1 MSVPLAWCPARL
13 FLGGCKRPPHWM
25 AQALEASEP
34 SVPSATSTPAFLTVF
49 LAAWRDMVGYER
61 GVWASPYYVIQ

>member
-1 MSVPLAWCPARL
+1 
-13 FLGGCKRPPHWM
+13 M

-49 LAAWRDMVGYER
+49 LAAWRDMVCYER
-61 GVWASPYYVIQ
+61 GVWASPYYVYSSNAEHTPAAMAAR